1 MKTKLIILQ
10 FLVFSLVSP
19 KYILA
24 TSLPICNPILNDAC
38 YSAIAPEDYTNNVLS
53 AVFSLFFIVGI
64 LYFMWNMLF
73 NAYHLISAEGDPK
86 AYQTAKDG
94 MTHGAMGIAVVFS
107 VFALVKLVGWIFGIT
122 DLEGLT
128 ITWPHL

>member
-1 MKTKLIILQ
+1 MKAFLIKSALAQ
-10 FLVFSLVSP
+10 GVSDQ
-19 KYILA
+19 
-24 TSLPICNPILNDAC
+24 ICNPVLKNCSSSYDATT
-38 YSAIAPEDYTNNVLS
+38 YTNSVIS
-53 AVFSLFFIVGI
+53 TIFSIFLIVGV

-73 NAYHLISAEGDPK
+73 NAYHLLSAEGDPK

-94 MTHGAMGIAVVFS
+94 ITHGVMGIAIVFS
-107 VFALVKLVGWIFGIT
+107 IFALVKLVGWIFGIT